1 MQPGD
6 KVFWIRHD
14 RDTGSHTRTRVPAVY
29 IGLKSKKERDSA
41 TVFTLVDGAVE
52 KKTIKLT
59 NILPRDMEK
68 EIDEAIT
75 GLAFYNGPRVTD
87 PQMSALA
94 WLKNNG
100 GLEVPNMD
108 LNGRS
113 KEWPRHKTLEGLQ
126 ERGLITVEQKET
138 YWRAKVN
145 PLGEAVL
152 QEHHAGV
159 PKRSGEREKMLSA
172 TNQAV

>member
-1 MQPGD
+1 MQAGD
-6 KVFWIRHD
+6 KVFWIRHN
-14 RDTGSHTRTRVPAVY
+14 RDAGSHTRTRVPAVY
-29 IGLKSKKERDSA
+29 IAPKSKTDRDTA
-41 TVFTLVDGAVE
+41 TVFVLIDGEVQ
-52 KKTIKLT
+52 KKNVKLT
-59 NILPRDMEK
+59 NMLPRDMEK
-68 EIDEAIT
+68 EIDSAIT

-113 KEWPRHKTLEGLQ
+113 KEWPRHTTLEGLQ
-126 ERGLITVEQKET
+126 ERGLIKVEQKDT
-138 YWRAKVN
+138 YWRCEVN

-152 QEHHAGV
+152 QEHSNG
-159 PKRSGEREKMLSA
+159 
-172 TNQAV
+172 